1 MSHCRCRGMGCGGHF
16 LEALVLLLIAEEP
29 AHGYEIAKKL
39 SELGLEFEGV
49 GSMGN
54 LYRLLARLEAEG
66 LVKSEWEVL
75 NGGPARRTY
84 RITESGKQ
92 QLSFLAER
100 LRFQRDLLEKFFK
113 RYEQLFDQR
122 RQ

>member
-1 MSHCRCRGMGCGGHF
+1 MGCGGHF

-29 AHGYEIAKKL
+29 AHGYEIAKRL

-66 LVKSEWEVL
+66 LVKSEWDVL
-75 NGGPARRTY
+75 NGGTARRTY